1 MQVWNRGRTI
11 SHRVCRYNHMHFSGN
26 WPRLPIVTSLGRD
39 NVKAIEKPKKK
50 VWLSV
55 TDCPTSEQGIAE
67 KKEKNNPWTTSFPF
81 FSGLLLQRLITQ
93 SDSDSSHTTR
103 PWTPRHHSRQQ
114 TSCFMGTSTFR
125 FISQEKRRTGG
136 VRACP
141 LIFTFTRNQHRED
154 VRRSLHCG
162 FSVRWV
168 TSYLC
173 LTAAVAA
180 RRRNNTLCFVFQDPL
195 RGSKVNHF
203 PSTVH
208 SAACVGFVSQPF
220 FSLPT
225 RMWILLHYKHG
236 VCHGHHCLW
245 YHPDHPHHCICL
257 LPCDSSQE
265 TEAMGAQWWWALIY

>member
-26 WPRLPIVTSLGRD
+26 WPRLPIITSLGRD

-180 RRRNNTLCFVFQDPL
+180 RRRNNTSCFVFQDPL
-195 RGSKVNHF
+195 RGSKVNRF

-208 SAACVGFVSQPF
+208 SACVWDLCRSLSFLSLQGCESCYIINMASVMGIIASDIILTILITVSVF
-220 FSLPT
+220 CLVT
-225 RMWILLHYKHG
+225 
-236 VCHGHHCLW
+236 HHRR
-245 YHPDHPHHCICL
+245 
-257 LPCDSSQE
+257 QR
-265 TEAMGAQWWWALIY
+265 QWEHNDGEH